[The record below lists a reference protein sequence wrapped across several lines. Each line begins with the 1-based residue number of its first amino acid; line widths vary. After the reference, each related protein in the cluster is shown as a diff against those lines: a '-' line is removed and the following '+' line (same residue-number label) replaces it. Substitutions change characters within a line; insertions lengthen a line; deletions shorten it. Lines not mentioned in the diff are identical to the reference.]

1 MTTLYFGRV
10 GIMEAEVEIENVK
23 KSFGPI
29 KALKGVS
36 LTIRKNEFF
45 SLLGPSGCGK
55 TTLLRI
61 IAGLEFPDEGIVRL
75 GGKVVND
82 VPPHR
87 RGVGLVFQGTAV
99 FPHMT
104 VYDNIAFGLKMRGY
118 KKDEIHEKIHK
129 MLEIMNMPFEIYAKK
144 RVNQLSGGERQ
155 RVEIARSLVIE
166 PNVLLLD
173 EPLGPLDLKIRQKMQ
188 IELKRLQKRVGTTF
202 IYVTHDQGEALTM
215 SDRIAVMQK
224 GEVQQVGT
232 PEEIYLRPVNRFVAE
247 FIGEANLIEGK
258 VRGDNIFEA
267 DGLPPV
273 VLSSLS
279 NPENIKGD
287 AVLSIR
293 PEKIL
298 VENESLGVAN
308 RFEGIVDEKIY
319 MGAYAVLKVRIDDK
333 ISLTVQVQ
341 PAERANSIKTGQRI
355 QLGWTPDDAI
365 VVNPT

>member
-1 MTTLYFGRV
+1 
-10 GIMEAEVEIENVK
+10 MEAEVEIEKVK

-29 KALKGVS
+29 KALKEVS

-61 IAGLEFPDEGIVRL
+61 IAGLEFPDEGVVRL
-75 GGKVVND
+75 GGRVVND
-82 VPPHR
+82 VPPHK

-118 KKDEIHEKIHK
+118 KKDEIDEKIHK

-144 RVNQLSGGERQ
+144 RVDQLSGGERQ
-155 RVEIARSLVIE
+155 RVEIARSLIIE

-215 SDRIAVMQK
+215 SDRIAVMQR

-232 PEEIYLRPVNRFVAE
+232 PEEIYLRPANRFVAE
-247 FIGEANLIEGK
+247 FIGETNLIEGR
-258 VRGDNIFEA
+258 VSGDNTFAA
-267 DGLPPV
+267 DGLRSV
-273 VLSSLS
+273 ILSSSS
-279 NPENIKGD
+279 NPENIRGD

-298 VENESLGVAN
+298 VGDESAGLVN
-308 RFEGIVDEKIY
+308 RFEGVVEEKIY
-319 MGAYAVLKVRIDDK
+319 MGAYAVLKVSIDDK
-333 ISLTVQVQ
+333 MALTVQVQ
-341 PAERANSIKTGQRI
+341 PAEKVNGIRVGQRI
-355 QLGWTPDDAI
+355 QVGWSPEDAT
-365 VVNPT
+365 VVKPT